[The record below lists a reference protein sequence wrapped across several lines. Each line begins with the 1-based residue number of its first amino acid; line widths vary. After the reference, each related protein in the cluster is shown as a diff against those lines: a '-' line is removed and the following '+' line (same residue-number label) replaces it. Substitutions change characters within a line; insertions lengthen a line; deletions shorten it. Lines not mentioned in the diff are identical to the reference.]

1 MNQHFGKNFHARMP
15 LSMAVA
21 ALASAAAM
29 PLPVAAQEATTST
42 SNRLEEIV
50 VTASRREQSLSKVPM
65 SISAI
70 DEQRIEQYGYTNLES
85 FFRSV
90 PSVALV
96 DGGAQRKQVII
107 RGLAIESGVR
117 AESLSSIYVDEVLVS
132 GGSFNLDPRIF
143 DMQRVEVLKGP
154 QGTLYGGGSIS
165 GSTRYITNKPDSRE
179 FGANIALDTSITDGS
194 SPGYSIDAMVNVPLI
209 EDVLALRAVGFFA
222 DNAGYYDNTY
232 LNKDDQG
239 GFEQTGGRVALRW
252 TPTDRVAV
260 TGSYFLDKT
269 DQDGWYRAS
278 GQAWQDREQINR
290 MDEVLTADAE
300 VLSLQVE
307 VDLGWASVTSAT
319 SKLKFD
325 SYRKV
330 DRTFLGIDD
339 FYDPA
344 RLAVLDDTRDST
356 FAEELRIVSSPD
368 AFGNFEWIAGVYY
381 SDIEVDVDVGD
392 YIGIGDEYDRQN
404 AGDRFAA
411 AAPGQDFVFPFP
423 VGYVSPFGLQ
433 EVPGTYPDMIYR
445 EISRSNE
452 EQLAFFGEVTY
463 NFTSEL
469 SGTIGYRDTSTKTSG
484 GFVNQVADAGE
495 PVFSENV
502 TTDEFKEP
510 HENLML
516 NVTYA
521 PTDSFLLFAR
531 AAEGFRVGTGGAG
544 PTIQPSC
551 QALAEETFGFKPGPI
566 QSDEMW
572 GYEAGT
578 KLSLMDDKLKVNAGV
593 FLNEWTDIQVDV
605 SLDGNATCS
614 ISVTQN
620 VASAT
625 GVGFEFDMS
634 YYATDRL
641 SFSAA
646 ASWIDFTLDDDQ
658 PFLNAL
664 DGDRLPSHPDFTLY
678 GAADY
683 NFPIMGLDG
692 FVRGEVSYTGEI
704 LGGFN
709 ADAGVPRTSF
719 GEYTI
724 ANARFGVKRG
734 QWEAALYVNNL
745 FNEDAL
751 TFQFTDRRNRI
762 ESLVNRPLTVGV
774 NFRTRF

>member
-1 MNQHFGKNFHARMP
+1 MKQDKPQVSCRRVP
-15 LSMAVA
+15 LYA
-21 ALASAAAM
+21 AIGGLSAAAIM
-29 PLPVAAQEATTST
+29 PIAVVAQEESRGAQS
-42 SNRLEEIV
+42 SRVEEIV
-50 VTASRREQSLSKVPM
+50 VTASRRSQSLSKVPM
-65 SISAI
+65 AISAI

-90 PSVALV
+90 PSVTLV

-117 AESLSSIYVDEVLVS
+117 AESLSSIYVDEALVS

-143 DMQRVEVLKGP
+143 DMERVELLKGP

-179 FGANIALDTSITDGS
+179 FGANIALDTSITEGS
-194 SPGYSIDAMVNVPLI
+194 DLGHSVDAMVNVPII

-222 DNAGYYDNTY
+222 DNVGFYDNTY

-239 GFEQTGGRVALRW
+239 GFEQKGGRVALRW
-252 TPTDRVAV
+252 TPHDRIAL
-260 TGSYFLDKT
+260 TASYFLDQT
-269 DQDGWYRAS
+269 DQDGWYRAT
-278 GQAWQDREQINR
+278 GPEWEKREQENR
-290 MDEVLTADAE
+290 MDERLTADAE
-300 VLSLQVE
+300 IVSLQVE
-307 VDLGWASVTSAT
+307 VDLGWANVTSAT
-319 SKLKFD
+319 SQL
-325 SYRKV
+325 
-330 DRTFLGIDD
+330 DRTFLGIDNFLD
-339 FYDPA
+339 SA

-356 FAEELRIVSSPD
+356 FAEELRIVSAPD
-368 AFGNFEWIAGVYY
+368 AFGNFDWIAGVYY

-392 YIGIGDEYDRQN
+392 YIGIGDEYDQVN

-411 AAPGQDFVFPFP
+411 ASPDQDFVFPFP
-423 VGYVSPFGLQ
+423 EGYVSPFGLQ

-445 EISRSNE
+445 EIVRSNE
-452 EQLAFFGEVTY
+452 EQLAFFGELTY
-463 NFTSEL
+463 NFTPQL
-469 SGTIGYRDTSTKTSG
+469 SATVGYRDTETTTGG

-502 TTDEFKEP
+502 ITEEYKEP
-510 HENLML
+510 HQNYML
-516 NVTYA
+516 NLTYA
-521 PTDSFLLFAR
+521 PTDDFLVFAR

-551 QALAEETFGFKPGPI
+551 QALAEQTFGFKPGPI
-566 QSDEMW
+566 ESDEMW

-578 KLSLMDDKLKVNAGV
+578 KLSLMDGKMKINAGV
-593 FLNEWTDIQVDV
+593 FQNEWSDIQVDV
-605 SLDGNATCS
+605 NLDGNATCS

-625 GVGFEFDMS
+625 GIGFEFDMN
-634 YYATDRL
+634 YYATERL
-641 SFSAA
+641 AFTAA
-646 ASWIDFTLDDDQ
+646 ASWIDFSLDDDQ

-664 DGDRLPSHPDFTLY
+664 DGDRLPSHPDYTLY

-683 NFPIMGLDG
+683 NFPFMGLSG

-709 ADAGVPRTSF
+709 ADGGVPRTSF
-719 GEYTI
+719 GEYTL
-724 ANARFGVKRG
+724 ANTRLGVASDH
-734 QWEAALYVNNL
+734 WEAALYVNNV
-745 FNEDAL
+745 FDEDAL
-751 TFQFTDRRNRI
+751 TFQFADRRNRI
-762 ESLVNRPLTVGV
+762 ESLVNRPRTIGI